1 MKEIS
6 VLNDI
11 VPLGEFK
18 AELSKWMRSVQQ
30 SGQPVIITQNGRPA
44 GVLLSPKDFDELRQS
59 KLFIDSVK
67 RGVDDAL
74 SGRVM
79 DTPSLR
85 QELEKRRQKRAA
97 S

>member
-59 KLFIDSVK
+59 KLFIDSVR
-67 RGVDDAL
+67 RGVDDAS
-74 SGRVM
+74 SGRVF
-79 DTPSLR
+79 DTERLR
-85 QELEKRRQKRAA
+85 QELEKRRQKRLVA
-97 S
+97 

>member
-59 KLFIDSVK
+59 KLFIDSVR
-67 RGVDDAL
+67 RGVEDAS
-74 SGRVM
+74 SGRVF
-79 DTPSLR
+79 DTERLR
-85 QELEKRRQKRAA
+85 QELEKRRQKRLAA
-97 S
+97 